1 METKEKHLIRL
12 SKTDISKQEINSVIN
27 VLKKGYL
34 GMGDEVNFFESELS
48 NYLGRDVA
56 CVVNGT
62 AALQLALQ
70 ACNIGKGDEV
80 LIPSLTYVASYQAI
94 IATGAMPVSCD
105 VNGDDLIISISDA
118 RNKITNNTKAIMP
131 VFFSGGVGDLEALYS
146 FAKEHKLRV
155 IEDAAHA
162 FGSRYKNQLIG
173 SFGDVTCF
181 SFDGIKNIS
190 SGEGGCI
197 VTNDPSVMDKVKN
210 SRLLGVIKDTENR
223 YAGNRSWEFDVTEIG
238 WRYHMSNI
246 MASIGITQLKRI
258 NIFTSKR
265 QALAKLYDSLFKDND
280 YIQPLVRDYNN
291 IVPHIYVVRIEGL
304 VKKNELRDSM
314 LKLNIQTGSH
324 YQPNHLLSLFNKSGD
339 CPITEKVSKELISLP
354 LHTSLTKKQVKFVAS
369 SLISLLNNKIFSY

>member
-1 METKEKHLIRL
+1 MEIKEKDLIRL

-94 IATGAMPVSCD
+94 LATGAMPVSCD
-105 VNGDDLIISISDA
+105 VNEDDLIISISDA
-118 RNKITNNTKAIMP
+118 RNKITNNTKAIVP
-131 VFFSGGVGDLEALYS
+131 VFFSGGVGDIEGLYS

-162 FGSRYKNQLIG
+162 FGSRYNNQLIG

-197 VTNDPSVMDKVKN
+197 VTNDPSVMDKVKD

-291 IVPHIYVVRIEGL
+291 IVPHIYVVRIKGL

>member
-1 METKEKHLIRL
+1 MEIKEKDLIRL

-94 IATGAMPVSCD
+94 LATGAMPVSCD
-105 VNGDDLIISISDA
+105 VNEDDLIISISDA
-118 RNKITNNTKAIMP
+118 RNKITNNTKAIVP
-131 VFFSGGVGDLEALYS
+131 VFFSGGVGDIEGLYS

-162 FGSRYKNQLIG
+162 FGSRYNNQLIG
-173 SFGDVTCF
+173 SFGDITCF

-197 VTNDPSVMDKVKN
+197 VTNDPCVMDKVKD

-291 IVPHIYVVRIEGL
+291 IVPHIYVVRIKGL

-354 LHTSLTKKQVKFVAS
+354 LHTSLTKKQVKFVLQMTLVWK
-369 SLISLLNNKIFSY
+369 LIF

>member
-1 METKEKHLIRL
+1 MEIKEKDLVRP

-94 IATGAMPVSCD
+94 LATGAMPVSCD
-105 VNGDDLIISISDA
+105 VNEDDLIISISDA
-118 RNKITNNTKAIMP
+118 RNKITNNTKAIVP
-131 VFFSGGVGDLEALYS
+131 VFFSGGVGDIEGLYS

-162 FGSRYKNQLIG
+162 FGSRYNNQLIG
-173 SFGDVTCF
+173 SFGDITCF

-190 SGEGGCI
+190 SGEGGYI
-197 VTNDPSVMDKVKN
+197 VTNDPSVMDKVKD

-291 IVPHIYVVRIEGL
+291 IVPHIYVVRIKGL